1 MYLEWI
7 IIAAVAVYF
16 LKGLI
21 IVQQAEA
28 VIVER
33 LGKFEREL
41 SPGLNFIFPFL
52 NRRAAWPGNDLPPS
66 ERRNLC
72 LYPRAHQN

>member
-21 IVQQAEA
+21 IVISSEA
-28 VIVER
+28 Y
-33 LGKFEREL
+33 
-41 SPGLNFIFPFL
+41 
-52 NRRAAWPGNDLPPS
+52 RADFS
-66 ERRNLC
+66 
-72 LYPRAHQN
+72 